1 MSPAQATDRIQ
12 NSRAPRDSGLRNA
25 VERSA
30 FASRIR
36 RYRRPLAAVCAGL
49 AVLLTISALNAPQPA
64 ASAMGMDLAPRPA
77 IGEIAAPITL
87 ASAAIAS
94 SLEVGDIID
103 LVAIPTT
110 GTGRAQVVARR
121 ARVLN
126 VGDSGGFGA
135 SESALVVV
143 AVPEL
148 DALAMADATVDSELT
163 ALIH

>member
-1 MSPAQATDRIQ
+1 MPPAKTTDRIP
-12 NSRAPRDSGLRNA
+12 NSRAPRNSGLRVA
-25 VERSA
+25 FERSA
-30 FASRIR
+30 LASRIR

-49 AVLLTISALNAPQPA
+49 AVLLTISALKAPQPV
-64 ASAMGMDLAPRPA
+64 ASAMGIDLAPRPA

-110 GTGRAQVVARR
+110 GARR
-121 ARVLN
+121 ARVLDI
-126 VGDSGGFGA
+126 GDSSGFGA
-135 SESALVVV
+135 SATALIVV

-148 DALAMADATVDSELT
+148 DALAIADATVDSELT

>member
-1 MSPAQATDRIQ
+1 MSPTKANDRIQ
-12 NSRAPRDSGLRNA
+12 NSRATRDSGLRITF
-25 VERSA
+25 ERSA

-49 AVLLTISALNAPQPA
+49 AVLLTISALKAPQPA

-121 ARVLN
+121 ARVLDI
-126 VGDSGGFGA
+126 GDSSGFGA
-135 SESALVVV
+135 SATALIVV

-148 DALAMADATVDSELT
+148 DALAIADATVDSELT

>member
-1 MSPAQATDRIQ
+1 MPAAKTTDRIP
-12 NSRAPRDSGLRNA
+12 NSRAPRDTGLRNA
-25 VERSA
+25 FERSA

-49 AVLLTISALNAPQPA
+49 AVLLTISALKAPQPA

-110 GTGRAQVVARR
+110 GTGRAKVVARR
-121 ARVLN
+121 ARVLDI
-126 VGDSGGFGA
+126 GDSSGFGA
-135 SESALVVV
+135 SESALIVV

-148 DALAMADATVDSELT
+148 DALAIADATVDSELT

>member
-1 MSPAQATDRIQ
+1 MSPTKANDRIQ
-12 NSRAPRDSGLRNA
+12 NSSATSDSGLRITF
-25 VERSA
+25 ERSA

-49 AVLLTISALNAPQPA
+49 AVILTISALKAPQPA

-94 SLEVGDIID
+94 SLDVGDIID

-110 GTGRAQVVARR
+110 GTGRAKVVARR
-121 ARVLN
+121 ARVLDI
-126 VGDSGGFGA
+126 GDSSGFGA
-135 SESALVVV
+135 SESALIVV

-148 DALAMADATVDSELT
+148 DALAIADATVDSELT
-163 ALIH
+163 ALIN

>member
-1 MSPAQATDRIQ
+1 MPAAKTTDRIP
-12 NSRAPRDSGLRNA
+12 NSRAPRDTGLRNA
-25 VERSA
+25 FERSA

-49 AVLLTISALNAPQPA
+49 AVLLTISALKAPQPA

-110 GTGRAQVVARR
+110 GTGLAKVVARR
-121 ARVLN
+121 ARVLDI
-126 VGDSGGFGA
+126 GDSSGFGA
-135 SESALVVV
+135 SESALIVV

-148 DALAMADATVDSELT
+148 DALAIADATVDSELT